1 MSPFFHFVGK
11 TKILLPPPPL
21 QIKGVATNA
30 SMEVNGPFSAPFL
43 TYPLRSKQATQKKK
57 SATSNRVSMDQSPRA
72 MKFPLLGTW
81 QGGNVD
87 GAVQPQPAFPP
98 WVPCRGRSVVPEVS
112 HWRLAQRRCSHPAS
126 PPAPSPLLRCPQ
138 GSFVGCI

>member
-57 SATSNRVSMDQSPRA
+57 VSNLKPSFHGPKSQGNEIPSPGDLAGWKCGRSSAAAACLPSVGSMSWAFSCPRGFTLA
-72 MKFPLLGTW
+72 LGAA
-81 QGGNVD
+81 
-87 GAVQPQPAFPP
+87 AVQPPRFSTCTQPAFTM
-98 WVPCRGRSVVPEVS
+98 
-112 HWRLAQRRCSHPAS
+112 
-126 PPAPSPLLRCPQ
+126 PSR
-138 GSFVGCI
+138 